1 MKKLTLLFALLGVVA
16 LVGVSGAA
24 NQVVVGPGHTTVINN
39 PNPDTICPGSTFK
52 TNDDGSYENGYA
64 WAYAG
69 VVAPYYGAWA
79 ESFAMDAGHNGVCG
93 MKFGLTQVGS
103 QDGWLM
109 DVYVWDTNTACAPN
123 NVLCMTPGVNP
134 GAIGMWPTI
143 TQHDITLPQC
153 CGPLSVTGY
162 AVGWWPTWVGVG
174 NGWYVAA
181 DENGF
186 GGGCPRTNIAPGI
199 GYPTGWQHPNVVSS
213 FAGCMDLGIG
223 VYEVNC
229 EGVPTN
235 NTTWGA
241 IKALYN

>member
-16 LVGVSGAA
+16 LAGAAGAA
-24 NQVVVGPGHTTVINN
+24 NTVVTGPGQTTVINN
-39 PNPDTICPGSTFK
+39 PNPDTICPGSLFM

-79 ESFAMDAGHNGVCG
+79 EGFTASGANKAVCG
-93 MKFGLTQVGS
+93 MKFGLTQVGA

-109 DVYVWDTNTACAPN
+109 DVYVWDALNSAPN
-123 NVLCMTPGVNP
+123 NVLCMTAGVNP
-134 GAIGMWPTI
+134 GTIGMWPAI
-143 TQHDITLPQC
+143 TQHDVALPQIC
-153 CGPLSVTGY
+153 CVP
-162 AVGWWPTWVGVG
+162 AEFFVGWWPTWVGTG

-186 GGGCPRTNIAPGI
+186 GGGIPRTNIAPGI
-199 GYPTGWQHPNVVSS
+199 GYPTGWNNPNVVSS

-223 VYEVNC
+223 AYEVSC
-229 EGVPTN
+229 EPVPADN
-235 NTTWGA
+235 STWGA